1 MNLLAKQKQ
10 THRLREME
18 LMVAGGRE
26 RWGEGLVREFGVDM
40 YTLIYLKWVTYYV
53 AHGTLINVMWQC
65 GWEGSLGENGG
76 FVIKLCLTLATVWT
90 IAHQAPLSMGFSRQE
105 YCSGLPFPS
114 PVDLSHSGIKPGCP
128 ALQAD
133 SLPTEPRGNPKTTG
147 GVADPFS
154 RGIDPGIE
162 PGAPALQ
169 VDSLPAEV
177 PGKPLGENG
186 NMFM

>member
-1 MNLLAKQKQ
+1 
-10 THRLREME
+10 
-18 LMVAGGRE
+18 
-26 RWGEGLVREFGVDM
+26 M

-105 YCSGLPFPS
+105 YCSGLPFSS

>member
-1 MNLLAKQKQ
+1 MRACVLSRVSHAQLFA
-10 THRLREME
+10 
-18 LMVAGGRE
+18 
-26 RWGEGLVREFGVDM
+26 
-40 YTLIYLKWVTYYV
+40 TL
-53 AHGTLINVMWQC
+53 
-65 GWEGSLGENGG
+65 
-76 FVIKLCLTLATVWT
+76 WT
-90 IAHQAPLSMGFSRQE
+90 AAHQDPLSMGFSRQE

-169 VDSLPAEV
+169 VDDHLFQHCLLKRLCSIKLPLLLCQLYCV
-177 PGKPLGENG
+177 CRLLSH
-186 NMFM
+186 FSHV